1 MSGTEELNYPPEEI
15 YVQLGFQKKNI
26 EHIILWMLKNNEIVE
41 WSNFKEDP
49 INIAQ
54 STLSNYLNKLD
65 SKGYIEKIK
74 RGHYKITSKG
84 EERYNELSRAKEAK
98 RKLSYP
104 PKAISDKRN
113 YDHIILWMAYNNNYL
128 KWSDFLDERAPVYIN
143 QSSLSK
149 NLNLLM
155 DNGLIRKEN
164 KEYRIT
170 LAGKSEYS
178 RMLKS
183 YDLDRQ
189 SILNEESKRI
199 EEITKRTIR
208 FFEKYDIVDDDIK
221 FRFLNNVLTLPF
233 EKLKGSLD
241 SEEDFNKILLFLSM
255 NHPNQYPFYKSTK
268 DFSKKYNIDI
278 LDLEFN
284 IRQIVEKNVYPI
296 EFFRLEVEDEKIY
309 YFQANEKIEKV
320 LSAITEDHITKFTY
334 LNKLYEKITD
344 DRPILTLESTVDAIL
359 NEICDNLFVMDL
371 KEALKKFLPE
381 YINYLAYKIET
392 KRTLVDTLDKLE
404 GVAWRNIPEV
414 FQSISS
420 QPEIVEQTQ
429 KTYYIDPSLL
439 RVLTF
444 FASPKIEELFEEAK
458 YFMKKKEHEV
468 ALNKVNAEIELD
480 KENID
485 LLFLKAIVLS
495 YLIRHQEAI
504 ELLNT
509 EVKPYIDDK
518 DENSM
523 ISYYF
528 ISIFCHLTYG
538 RFEKAFK
545 LSNKLSKT
553 YPDHPISYATR
564 ALILGQK
571 IIYELDLEEMRSDQV
586 LDDIDHAISLDS
598 NKSNKAKYFLFK
610 SLVLNQLN
618 ELDDAIEAINTA
630 MELDPKDL
638 KLFYYRYKMFFSK
651 DDFEKA
657 TELIEKN
664 LKKFPEKEVDLL
676 LLKANLMKKM
686 NRFDESLK
694 IVNKLREK
702 YPDNLDILN
711 HKVYY
716 HLYNNEKEEA
726 INAGKLLTE
735 LDPDDG
741 NYHDT
746 FAEILTDFGEYE
758 KALKEIQKALE
769 LEPYGWFT
777 YNSYLQMAKCY
788 KETEKY
794 DLARESLEEGE
805 KAIYTCFCDIKMRKE
820 WKEKKIKL
828 LAEMDELEVKF

>member
-1 MSGTEELNYPPEEI
+1 MSRTEELNYPPEEI
-15 YVQLGFQKKNI
+15 YVQSGFQKKNI

-54 STLSNYLNKLD
+54 STLSNYINKLD

-74 RGHYKITSKG
+74 RGHYKITIKG

-128 KWSDFLDERAPVYIN
+128 KWSDFLDEKAPVYIN

-155 DNGLIRKEN
+155 DNELVRKEN

-170 LAGKSEYS
+170 EAGKSEYS

-208 FFEKYDIVDDDIK
+208 FFKRYDILDDDIK
-221 FRFLNNVLTLPF
+221 FRFLNNVLTLPY

-255 NHPNQYPFYKSTK
+255 NHPNQYPFYISTE
-268 DFSKKYNIDI
+268 DFSKKYDIDI

-284 IRQIVEKNVYPI
+284 IRKIVDKNVYPI
-296 EFFRLEVEDEKIY
+296 EFFRLEVDDDRIY

-334 LNKLYEKITD
+334 LNKLYEKIPD
-344 DRPILTLESTVDAIL
+344 DRSILTLESTVDSIL
-359 NEICDNLFVMDL
+359 NEICDNLFTADL
-371 KEALKKFLPE
+371 KEALQKFLPE

-392 KRTLVDTLDKLE
+392 KRALVDTLDKLE
-404 GVAWRNIPEV
+404 GVAWRNISEV
-414 FQSISS
+414 FQSFSS
-420 QPEIVEQTQ
+420 QPEVIEQTQ
-429 KTYYIDPSLL
+429 KTYYIDPSILK
-439 RVLTF
+439 VLTLF
-444 FASPKIEELFEEAK
+444 SSPKIEELFEEAK
-458 YFMKKKEHEV
+458 SLMKKKEHDD
-468 ALNKVNAEIELD
+468 ALEKVNSAIELD
-480 KENID
+480 PENID
-485 LLFLKAIVLS
+485 LLFLKAIILS
-495 YLIRHQEAI
+495 LLIRHQDAI

-509 EVKPYIDDK
+509 DVRPYIDDK

-523 ISYYF
+523 ISYYV
-528 ISIFCHLTYG
+528 ILIFCHLTYG
-538 RFEKAFK
+538 RFGKAFE
-545 LSNKLSKT
+545 LSNRLSKS
-553 YPDHPISYATR
+553 YPDHPISYTTR

-571 IIYELDLEEMRSDQV
+571 IIYELDLEEIRSDQV
-586 LDDIDHAISLDS
+586 LDEIDYAISLDS

-610 SLVLNQLN
+610 SLVLKQLN
-618 ELDDAIEAINTA
+618 ELDAAIEAINTA

-638 KLFYYRYKMFFSK
+638 KLFFYRYKMFFSK
-651 DDFEKA
+651 DDFDKA
-657 TELIEKN
+657 IELIDKN
-664 LKKFPEKEVDLL
+664 LKEFPEKEVDLL
-676 LLKANLMKKM
+676 LHKAYLLKKVNK
-686 NRFDESLK
+686 FDEGLK
-694 IVNKLREK
+694 FVNELREK

-711 HKVYY
+711 HKVYF
-716 HLYNNEKEEA
+716 HLYKHEKEEA
-726 INAGKLLTE
+726 INAGKLLTK
-735 LDPDDG
+735 LDPNDG
-741 NYHDT
+741 NYHDS
-746 FAEILTDFGEYE
+746 FAEILTGFGEYE
-758 KALKEIQKALE
+758 EALKEIQKALE

-777 YNSYLQMAKCY
+777 YNTYLQMAKCY
-788 KETEKY
+788 KETGKY

-805 KAIYTCFCDIKMRKE
+805 RAIYTCFCDIKMRKE
-820 WKEKKIKL
+820 WKEKKLKL
-828 LAEMDELEVKF
+828 LAEMDELEARS

>member
-1 MSGTEELNYPPEEI
+1 MSRTEELNYPPEEI
-15 YVQLGFQKKNI
+15 YIQSGFQKKNI

-54 STLSNYLNKLD
+54 STLSNYINKLD
-65 SKGYIEKIK
+65 SKGHIEKIK

-84 EERYNELSRAKEAK
+84 EERYNE
-98 RKLSYP
+98 
-104 PKAISDKRN
+104 
-113 YDHIILWMAYNNNYL
+113 
-128 KWSDFLDERAPVYIN
+128 
-143 QSSLSK
+143 K

-155 DNGLIRKEN
+155 DNELVRKEN

-170 LAGKSEYS
+170 QAGKSEYS

-208 FFEKYDIVDDDIK
+208 FFEKYDILDDDIK
-221 FRFLNNVLTLPF
+221 FRFLNNVLTLPY

-255 NHPNQYPFYKSTK
+255 NHPNQYPFYISTE
-268 DFSKKYNIDI
+268 DFSKKYDTDI

-284 IRQIVEKNVYPI
+284 IRKIVDKNVYPI
-296 EFFRLEVEDEKIY
+296 EFFRLEVEDDRIY

-334 LNKLYEKITD
+334 LNKLYEKIPD
-344 DRPILTLESTVDAIL
+344 DRSILTLESTIDAIL
-359 NEICDNLFVMDL
+359 NEICDNLFTADL
-371 KEALKKFLPE
+371 KEALQKFLPE

-392 KRTLVDTLDKLE
+392 KRALVDTLDKLE

-414 FQSISS
+414 FQSFSS
-420 QPEIVEQTQ
+420 QPEVVKQNQ
-429 KTYYIDPSLL
+429 KTYHIDPSILK
-439 RVLTF
+439 VLTLF
-444 FASPKIEELFEEAK
+444 SSPKIEELFEEAK
-458 YFMKKKEHEV
+458 SLMKKKEYGV
-468 ALNKVNAEIELD
+468 ALEKVNSEIEID

-485 LLFLKAIVLS
+485 LLFLKAIFLS
-495 YLIRHQEAI
+495 LLVRHQEAI

-509 EVKPYIDDK
+509 DVKPYIDDK

-528 ISIFCHLTYG
+528 ILIFCHLTYG
-538 RFEKAFK
+538 RFDKAFE
-545 LSNKLSKT
+545 LSNRLSKT

-571 IIYELDLEEMRSDQV
+571 IIYELDLEEIRSDQV
-586 LDDIDHAISLDS
+586 LDEIDRAISLDS

-610 SLVLNQLN
+610 SLVLKQLN
-618 ELDDAIEAINTA
+618 EFNDAIEAINTA
-630 MELDPKDL
+630 MELDPKDI
-638 KLFYYRYKMFFSK
+638 KLFFYRYKMFFSK
-651 DDFEKA
+651 DDFDKA
-657 TELIEKN
+657 IELIDKN
-664 LKKFPEKEVDLL
+664 LKEFPEKEVDLL
-676 LLKANLMKKM
+676 LHKASLLKKVNK
-686 NRFDESLK
+686 FDEGLK
-694 IVNKLREK
+694 FVNELREK

-711 HKVYY
+711 YKVYF
-716 HLYNNEKEEA
+716 HLYKHEKEEA
-726 INAGKLLTE
+726 INAGKLLTK
-735 LDPDDG
+735 LDPNDG
-741 NYHDT
+741 NYHDS
-746 FAEILTDFGEYE
+746 FAEILTGFGEYE
-758 KALKEIQKALE
+758 EALKEVQKALE

-788 KETEKY
+788 KETGKY

-805 KAIYTCFCDIKMRKE
+805 RATYTCFCDIMLRKE
-820 WKEKKIKL
+820 WKEKKLKL
-828 LAEMDELEVKF
+828 LAEMDELEARS